1 MNEQMYDDIA
11 LERTIKAKFG
21 LTIDVDSVVARHFP
35 ISRTGD
41 ATLFLTN
48 KKQLFLYIEA
58 QSKFLLSDVRKLAAK
73 IGLKVE
79 SYVPPKDRPQYFDE
93 VGQQKF
99 REVFPG
105 RSRISEQDIAFYR
118 TLAPYNPALLLIAE
132 VKDGVVYQYDSDS
145 QGSWRPCTKFAYRRI
160 RTS

>member
-11 LERTIKAKFG
+11 LERTIKARFG
-21 LTIDVDSVVARHFP
+21 LNIDVDAVVARHFP

-48 KKQLFLYIEA
+48 KKQLFLYIEGK
-58 QSKFLLSDVRKLAAK
+58 SRFLLSDVRKIASK

-79 SYVPPKDRPQYFDE
+79 SYVPPKDRPQYFEE
-93 VGQQKF
+93 VGQAKF

-105 RSRISEQDIAFYR
+105 RSRINPEDIAYYR
-118 TLAPYNPALLLIAE
+118 TLAPYNPALLLISE
-132 VKDGVVYQYDSDS
+132 IKEGVVYQFDSDA
-145 QGSWRPCTKFAYRRI
+145 QGGWRPHAKFAYRRI